1 MENTIS
7 ADSIINR
14 LKNGQTDFRDLGKC
28 RVIGEF
34 THTGTIVIENVP
46 HLGELIF
53 EEEVSFNGFEFNC
66 DEIFFDKVIF
76 KNDFI
81 LGASCIIQHITMYLE
96 SATFEAGIDF
106 NCNPLDCSIHLGSVN
121 ILGEILCVG
130 ALCEETWIYA
140 GDRPAIAWVL
150 QQAMLSNIQF
160 QIADAP
166 PWLQRPMTPLN

>member
-14 LKNGQTDFRDLGKC
+14 LENGQTDFRDLGKC

-34 THTGTIVIENVP
+34 THAGIIVIDNVLY
-46 HLGELIF
+46 LGELIF
-53 EEEVSFNGFEFNC
+53 EEEVSFNAFEFAS
-66 DEIFFDKVIF
+66 DEIFFGNAIF
-76 KNDFI
+76 KKDFV
-81 LGASCIIQHITMYLE
+81 LGASCMIQHITIYLE

-106 NCNPLDCSIHLGSVN
+106 DCNPLDCSVHLGSVN
-121 ILGEILCVG
+121 VLGEIQCVG
-130 ALCEETWIYA
+130 ALSEESWIYA

-150 QQAMLSNIQF
+150 QQAILSNVQF

-166 PWLQRPMTPLN
+166 PWLQRSMTPLN